1 MLFASVVLEKYLPKV
16 NPTLPA
22 PINPVF
28 NRSPL
33 FSKGDVVPFPRRAR
47 LVSVRGPSRYSF
59 LGGIPSITR
68 GSINRKIV
76 FVNEKEKVYNSK
88 VRNAG
93 SLRGV
98 AQFGSAPDWGSG
110 GRRFKSCLS
119 DHR

>member
-1 MLFASVVLEKYLPKV
+1 M
-16 NPTLPA
+16 
-22 PINPVF
+22 NPVF

-33 FSKGDVVPFPRRAR
+33 FSKGDVVPFPRLACAH
-47 LVSVRGPSRYSF
+47 LVSVPGPSRYSF
-59 LGGIPSITR
+59 LGGIPSITK

-93 SLRGV
+93 SHRGV

-119 DHR
+119 DQEHTPAFCITYAKA